1 VETERFRV
9 EKNVKWRFPFL
20 FNSFAW
26 AYLLAAEQSD
36 QNERENWLRK
46 AGRSCREAIG
56 QGKKYR
62 IGLAEA
68 MRLKGTYEWL
78 RHKPASAQECWQKSL
93 GLAEEMGMRYDLG
106 MTHLEMGQRLKERAH
121 LEKAETIFSEIGA
134 EWDLGQT
141 RKLLQLYGALDSGVE
156 RRGEVV

>member
-1 VETERFRV
+1 V

-20 FNSFAW
+20 SNSFAW
-26 AYLLAAEQSD
+26 TYLSAAEQSD
-36 QNERENWLRK
+36 QNEMEIWSRK
-46 AGRSCREAIG
+46 AGRSCREALRLG
-56 QGKKYR
+56 HKYR

-78 RHKPASAQECWQKSL
+78 RDKPASAQRWWQKSL

-106 MTHLEMGQRLKERAH
+106 MTYLEMGQRMKDNAH
-121 LEKAETIFSEIGA
+121 LERAEAFFAELGA

-141 RKLLQLYGALDSGVE
+141 RKLLKLYSALGSNVE
-156 RRGEVV
+156 RRSEVF